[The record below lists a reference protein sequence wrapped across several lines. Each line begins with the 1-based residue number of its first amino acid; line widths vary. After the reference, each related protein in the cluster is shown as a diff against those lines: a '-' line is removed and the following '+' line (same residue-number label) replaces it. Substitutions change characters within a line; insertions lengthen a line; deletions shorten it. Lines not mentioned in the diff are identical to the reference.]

1 MAQRTLAFAVA
12 AHPTRRGLTD
22 DRGMKV
28 LDLQCEHGHGFEGW
42 FGSEADYASQCERGL
57 VECPLCA
64 SRLVSRLPSA
74 PRLNLGAAPE
84 PARTVAPAAAPV
96 TPEQRSVEALWLRAV
111 RHVME
116 QTEDVGERFAEEAR
130 RIHYG
135 EVPQRGIRGRAS
147 GADAQSLR
155 EEGIEVQVLPLP
167 DVLKGPVQ

>member
-1 MAQRTLAFAVA
+1 MAQRALAFAVA
-12 AHPTRRGLTD
+12 GRPGGAGLTHHA
-22 DRGMKV
+22 GMKV
-28 LDLQCEHGHGFEGW
+28 LNLQCERGHGFEGW

-64 SRLVSRLPSA
+64 SRVISRLPSA
-74 PRLNLGAAPE
+74 PRLNLGAARE
-84 PARTVAPAAAPV
+84 PAAGAPPAPA
-96 TPEQRSVEALWLRAV
+96 TPEQRSVEALWLRAM

-135 EVPQRGIRGRAS
+135 EVPQRGIRGRAT

-155 EEGIEVQVLPLP
+155 EEGIDVQVLPLP
-167 DVLKGPVQ
+167 DLLKGPAQ

>member
-1 MAQRTLAFAVA
+1 MAQRTLALAVA
-12 AHPTRRGLTD
+12 ARPGGAGLTHHA
-22 DRGMKV
+22 GMKV
-28 LDLQCEHGHGFEGW
+28 LNLQCEQGHGFEGW

-64 SRLVSRLPSA
+64 SRLISRLPRA
-74 PRLNLGAAPE
+74 PRLNLGAG
-84 PARTVAPAAAPV
+84 RGPAAAPTPAPA
-96 TPEQRSVEALWLRAV
+96 TPEQRSVDALWLRAM

-155 EEGIEVQVLPLP
+155 EEGIEVQVLPMP
-167 DVLKGPVQ
+167 DLLKGPVQ